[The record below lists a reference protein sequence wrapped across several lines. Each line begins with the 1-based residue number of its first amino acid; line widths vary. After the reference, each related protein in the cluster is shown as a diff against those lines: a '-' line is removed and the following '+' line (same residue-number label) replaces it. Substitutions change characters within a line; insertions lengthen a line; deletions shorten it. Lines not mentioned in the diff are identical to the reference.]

1 MGFFNNTSS
10 GEMQSAEVNDLQK
23 ALQAGYGTD
32 SSQYKGGRALIPE
45 NLETEVINVVDELK
59 DDCKVMNSIKKT
71 PVRSTVHEVNLRN
84 DTGEYRFS
92 TVAEGGQSSD
102 TNQNLERKAFNM
114 KYIQTR
120 RSVTKQME
128 AAETYEG
135 ALASEKLA
143 GVETVI
149 KAAEYQCFH
158 GNSDV
163 IPTEFDSFES
173 YIRKADEKDRNIIS
187 LDGKSLSSR
196 GEGLFDEVAQMV
208 FEKGGD
214 VSKTLF
220 PPMLAKEIKDIFKD
234 RIRFT
239 PQDSMGSM
247 QALPDY
253 PSAIGSNIRFTGA
266 GAGADKFYHVKGAV
280 FAAGDAIKRPKKP
293 ATVTSAV
300 ASDAKSKFKGDHAG
314 GDYLYEVHAVNQYGI
329 SEGTAIAHAQ
339 TVADGEKVTLT
350 ITAGEGVLP
359 TGYIICRSS
368 KGGEACMEMT
378 SIPCKGQSTE
388 FVDFNEDLPGTAS
401 MLFLTEK
408 RLQPIYTFAQLLP
421 ACTFPLAAV
430 NTAEIPFLV
439 MMFGSL
445 ELRSAKMCAL
455 VKDISY
461 HGGLY

>member
-45 NLETEVINVVDELK
+45 DLESEVINVVSELK
-59 DDCKVMNSIKKT
+59 DDCKVMNSVKKT

-92 TVAEGGQSSD
+92 TVAEGGQSLD
-102 TNQNLERKAFNM
+102 TNQSLERKAFNM

-128 AAETYEG
+128 AAETFEG

-158 GNSDV
+158 GDSDV
-163 IPTEFDSFES
+163 VPTEFDSFES
-173 YIRKADEKDRNIIS
+173 FIRKADEKDRNIIS
-187 LDGKSLSSR
+187 LGGKTIGSK

-214 VSKTLF
+214 ISKTLF
-220 PPMLAKEIKDIFKD
+220 PAMLARDIKDLFKD
-234 RIRFT
+234 RIRFNT
-239 PQDSMGSM
+239 QDSFGSFP
-247 QALPDY
+247 ALPDY
-253 PSAIGSNIRFTGA
+253 PSAIGSTIKFTGE

-280 FAAGDAIKRPKKP
+280 FAAGDAVKRPKKP
-293 ATVTSAV
+293 ASVSSAV
-300 ASDAKSKFKGDHAG
+300 ASDPKSKFLGDHAG

-339 TVADGEKVTLT
+339 TVASGEKVTLT
-350 ITAGEGVLP
+350 ITAGEGVTP
-359 TGYIICRSS
+359 TGYIICRSN
-368 KGGEACMEMT
+368 KGGKACMEMV
-378 SIPCKGQSTE
+378 SIPCTGSSTE
-388 FVDFNEDLPGTAS
+388 FVDLNEDLPGTAS

-408 RLQPIYTFAQLLP
+408 RLQPIYTFGQLLP
-421 ACTFPLAAV
+421 VCTFPLAAV
-430 NTAEIPFLV
+430 NTAETPFLV
-439 MMFGSL
+439 MMFGGL

-455 VKDISY
+455 VKDIAYS
-461 HGGLY
+461 GGLY